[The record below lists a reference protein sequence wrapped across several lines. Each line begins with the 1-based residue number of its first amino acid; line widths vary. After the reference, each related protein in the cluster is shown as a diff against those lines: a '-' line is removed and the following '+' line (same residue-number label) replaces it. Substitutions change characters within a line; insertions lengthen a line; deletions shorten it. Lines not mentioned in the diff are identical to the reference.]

1 VLSDRPQTLRLV
13 RRAEAIG
20 CKALVITVD
29 APVLGRRERDVRNG
43 FMLRK
48 GLSLANIDR
57 VSGEPRARASGQG
70 TRTLRL
76 PTHDVAIP
84 SRRKGK
90 LRPVSSPLHLT
101 EIAAVVRLAVYP
113 VRPCRVAA
121 PATARAD

>member
-1 VLSDRPQTLRLV
+1 VLSDRPQTLRLI

-57 VSGEPRARASGQG
+57 VSGEPRAGSPGKALGRSASLRMMFRFHPAARASC
-70 TRTLRL
+70 
-76 PTHDVAIP
+76 
-84 SRRKGK
+84 SRY
-90 LRPVSSPLHLT
+90 S
-101 EIAAVVRLAVYP
+101 
-113 VRPCRVAA
+113 A
-121 PATARAD
+121 PPIQLKSLQ